1 MGIHRG
7 PNTVKDG
14 LVFGYDTGYGVA
26 DNSTATRFYPG
37 EATANLLDYDS
48 TFPAWPSSSSNMVTL
63 TTKTSP
69 NSFTVIGT
77 CDVPGAQNF
86 IYPTILTNTAFHTL
100 SATFTNNSTETSNV
114 TLYIRG
120 ASNATSVV
128 NQSVTITL
136 QPGQSIR
143 KTLVGTV
150 LTNNSGYTAA
160 IGVFSHGTSGQVNM
174 NVTDVQFEEKTHAT
188 PFVIGTRSSTASLI
202 DLKRTT
208 NIDVSNVSFDSTGQP
223 TFDGT
228 DDYILTPYTR
238 GTLGDTLTMIA
249 YYKYTGGSSRTYTP
263 IFGGIESSTEFFIGK
278 NSGNTSIGVQDGNY
292 NGGFVTGSN
301 AWDGNYHQLVYTYEN
316 GTGKIYLDGV
326 LKSSGSFTKCNTA
339 EVISVGRESEGGGYY
354 FLGDIPRACV
364 YNKVFS
370 ASEILQDFNAN
381 KNRFN
386 I

>member
-1 MGIHRG
+1 MGIARG
-7 PNTVKDG
+7 PNVINDG
-14 LVFGYDTGYGVA
+14 LVFGYDTGYPIS
-26 DNSTATRFYPG
+26 DNDTATRFSPG
-37 EATANLLDYDS
+37 KPAVNLVPDAYTMAGWSAYSAGNDGTFVTEFGTTGHKIINTASWNGLYKDITLPSTGVYTFSAWFRLHQSSTGNNGATVYISGWGGSDTATAIDRSKIGEWQRIEKTITVTD
-48 TFPAWPSSSSNMVTL
+48 VTL
-63 TTKTSP
+63 RYYLISY
-69 NSFTVIGT
+69 G
-77 CDVPGAQNF
+77 G
-86 IYPTILTNTAFHTL
+86 
-100 SATFTNNSTETSNV
+100 
-114 TLYIRG
+114 
-120 ASNATSVV
+120 SNATSSWEVHSP
-128 NQSVTITL
+128 QLEIGS
-136 QPGQSIR
+136 
-143 KTLVGTV
+143 
-150 LTNNSGYTAA
+150 TA
-160 IGVFSHGTSGQVNM
+160 S
-174 NVTDVQFEEKTHAT
+174 
-188 PFVIGTRSSTASLI
+188 PFVDGSRSATQSLI
-202 DLKRTT
+202 DLKRTAS
-208 NIDVSNVSFDSTGQP
+208 ISANVSFGSDGQP
-223 TFDGT
+223 VFDGSS
-228 DDYILTPYTR
+228 DHIVTPFNR

>member
-1 MGIHRG
+1 MGIARG
-7 PNTVKDG
+7 PNVINDG
-14 LVFGYDTGYGVA
+14 LVFGYDTGYGIA
-26 DNSTATRFYPG
+26 NNDTATRFYPG
-37 EATANLLDYDS
+37 ETATNYLSSGNSNINVVQGADWYGHS
-48 TFPAWPSSSSNMVTL
+48 PTFTL
-63 TTKTSP
+63 GTSEFGTP
-69 NSFTVIGT
+69 IGT
-77 CDVPGAQNF
+77 YVVGSTSYMYSRDEV
-86 IYPTILTNTAFHTL
+86 LDDDLSTL
-100 SATFTNNSTETSNV
+100 SA
-114 TLYIRG
+114 
-120 ASNATSVV
+120 
-128 NQSVTITL
+128 QTITF
-136 QPGQSIR
+136 SIYLKR
-143 KTLVGTV
+143 SGGSNIGTV
-150 LTNNSGYTAA
+150 GMRVYDSVSGYTTVYAA
-160 IGVFSHGTSGQVNM
+160 ATSEFKRFTLTKTLGANPTRIFVMIDNTNGGVIDFHSPQLEIGSTAS
-174 NVTDVQFEEKTHAT
+174 
-188 PFVIGTRSSTASLI
+188 PFVDGSRSATQSLI
-202 DLKRTT
+202 DLKRTAS
-208 NIDVSNVSFDSTGQP
+208 ISANVSFGSDGQP
-223 TFDGT
+223 VFDGSS
-228 DDYILTPYTR
+228 DHIVTPFNR